1 MTEQNKNQP
10 ICPNGHPQP
19 TTGSRFCIYCGTPL
33 ILQAAPP
40 PVQQQPIQQQPIQ
53 RQPIQRQP
61 IQQQPVQPIQPQPV
75 IPIQPQIPIQQFPV
89 APPQQ
94 FNQAQVY
101 QNLPVP
107 PAQFNYQQQPINQ
120 YQQQP
125 INQIPVCGTC
135 GGDGKRLDVRIPV
148 CKECS
153 WLRPLAPGYGIAPEA
168 FQWAEDG
175 RAMAVLRSMGPLKMA
190 AEVVSEKVGRR
201 WIETTFNG
209 VLLSARQLPEVYFQ
223 AVRAAQIMGLT
234 YMPDVYVSGDL
245 MWDCRTY
252 GSDRDSFV
260 IMGSILATNFRGPEL
275 LFLFAREMGHCRSGH
290 ALWKTVIQFLVG
302 DQGQR
307 RGMMRGGLF
316 AEIGKFLSPT
326 ALLEG
331 TLEIPL
337 MAWAR
342 QSEITAD
349 RAGLLAVGN
358 EDIVRKVLLTWSL
371 KSPLLFRQINVPA
384 WLEQQASEDDE
395 MTKLSELMTSST
407 PYITRRLKLI
417 AQFAN
422 SPELNRWQTVIKQY
436 IEKSKAD
443 AQANNQKQSSNND
456 IIRMKCSTCGT
467 PMRIPSK
474 VLEGKEQ
481 TAIRCPD
488 AKCGKVTYLKKKI
501 TPAPQENKISKK
513 EQQEIERNM
522 SYDD

>member
-1 MTEQNKNQP
+1 MTEQSKNHLV
-10 ICPNGHPQP
+10 CRNGHQQRN
-19 TTGSRFCIYCGTPL
+19 TISRFCIYCGTPL
-33 ILQAAPP
+33 DIQAAIPPAYQNPVQSPNQPVQPPVQQQTAP
-40 PVQQQPIQQQPIQ
+40 PVQQQPVQQIQPIIPGQQP
-53 RQPIQRQP
+53 PA
-61 IQQQPVQPIQPQPV
+61 
-75 IPIQPQIPIQQFPV
+75 F
-89 APPQQ
+89 PPQQ
-94 FNQAQVY
+94 INQNNQAQVY

-107 PAQFNYQQQPINQ
+107 PNQFNYQQQPV
-120 YQQQP
+120 QP
-125 INQIPVCGTC
+125 IPLCGTC
-135 GGDGKRLDVRIPV
+135 GGDGRRLDPKIPV

-175 RAMAVLRSMGPLKMA
+175 RAMAVLRSMTPLKMA

-209 VLLSARQLPEVYFQ
+209 VQLSARQLPEVYFQ

-234 YMPDVYVSGDL
+234 YMPDVYVSGEL

-252 GSDRDSFV
+252 GTDKDSFIV
-260 IMGSILATNFRGPEL
+260 MGSILATNFRGPEL

-290 ALWKTVIQFLVG
+290 ALWKTVIQFLIG

-326 ALLEG
+326 ALIEG

-358 EDIVRKVLLTWSL
+358 EEIVRKVLLTWSL
-371 KSPLLFRQINVPA
+371 KSPLLYRQVNVPA
-384 WLEQQASEDDE
+384 WLEQQAAEDDD
-395 MTKLSELMTSST
+395 MRKLSELMTSST
-407 PYITRRLKLI
+407 PYITRRLKLLT
-417 AQFAN
+417 QFAQ
-422 SPELNRWQTVIKQY
+422 SPELNRWQEVIKQY
-436 IEKSKAD
+436 IEKSKAN
-443 AQANNQKQSSNND
+443 AKANDQKPLSNND
-456 IIRMKCSTCGT
+456 IIRMKCSTCST

-481 TAIRCPD
+481 MAIRCPD
-488 AKCGKVTYLKKKI
+488 AKCGKVTYLKKK
-501 TPAPQENKISKK
+501 TTSDPKETKISKK

-522 SYDD
+522 SYDE